1 VHEQI
6 CFPKSVFFLAVAPLT
21 VAPAS
26 AFDWDYKGS
35 LGEGKHGHYV
45 PPVSNPFLNETPF
58 ITTEVRLL
66 YIYNNFPNNILT
78 SGLGPLGGGN
88 LVFLGTQFRVAVSD
102 RLGLIVNKFGYADF
116 NLKVPNRSDD
126 GLINISLGL
135 KYVLWSDTDQD
146 ALVTL
151 GATYEIPSGTLKS
164 GSVNVLRLQGDGNGF
179 ITPFVTAVK
188 RYYKFSVQAMLS
200 SKITLDQDRNA
211 SWFNYALHM
220 DYEILPDFF
229 PLVEFNGFTP
239 INDPRQN
246 QLKFE
251 GIDLFS
257 IGGADPQ
264 PVVTF
269 ASGARYK
276 FDNNVMAGL
285 VYEVPLTNDKDI
297 IDWRVTADLV
307 IYY

>member
-1 VHEQI
+1 MNRPVFHI
-6 CFPKSVFFLAVAPLT
+6 LFFFLAVTSLT

-26 AFDWDYKGS
+26 AFDRDYKGS
-35 LGEGKHGHYV
+35 LREGRYRHYV

-78 SGLGPLGGGN
+78 SGLGASGGGN
-88 LVFLGTQFRVAVSD
+88 LVFLGTQFRVALSE
-102 RLGLIVNKFGYADF
+102 RIGFIVNKLGYADF
-116 NLKVPNRSDD
+116 NLKVPNSSDD
-126 GLINISLGL
+126 GVTNISFGL
-135 KYVLWSDTDQD
+135 KYVLWSDTGRT
-146 ALVTL
+146 ALVTM
-151 GATYEIPSGTLKS
+151 GATYEMPSGVLKS
-164 GSVNVLRLQGDGNGF
+164 GSVNTFRLQGDGNGF

-188 RYYKFSVQAMLS
+188 RYYKFSVQAMVS

-257 IGGADPQ
+257 IGGDDPQ

-269 ASGARYK
+269 ASGARYRI
-276 FDNNVMAGL
+276 NRNLIAGL
-285 VYEVPLTNDKDI
+285 VYEVPITDDKDI